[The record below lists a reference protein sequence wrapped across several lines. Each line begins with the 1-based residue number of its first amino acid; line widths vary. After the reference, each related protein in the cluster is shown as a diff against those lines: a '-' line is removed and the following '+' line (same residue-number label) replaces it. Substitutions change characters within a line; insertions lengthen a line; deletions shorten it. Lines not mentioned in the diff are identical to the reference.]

1 MTWDA
6 FHRRGEVL
14 RDVLDHVE
22 THRDGRLPMELAGVA
37 ETFGDELTLLGA
49 LQLRWHT
56 RLAGSIERELM
67 GRPSELEAAVLS
79 AWRNTAADLP
89 GVRALLDAYTEQPRS
104 EEMARMLDK
113 AHRKDWTLMAA
124 MAGKASPAD
133 ERAARVGRALE
144 QKAREAYRP
153 VPPQGRP
160 VAGSGAGRH
169 ARSAARGARRVARGA
184 RRVAP
189 GARCVG
195 SRAR

>member
-14 RDVLDHVE
+14 RNVLAHAE

-67 GRPSELEAAVLS
+67 GQPTELEAAVTS
-79 AWRNTAADLP
+79 AWRKTATELAGL
-89 GVRALLDAYTEQPRS
+89 RAIIDAYTEEPSS
-104 EEMARMLDK
+104 EEMAQMLDT

-133 ERAARVGRALE
+133 ERAARVGRTIE

-153 VPPQGRP
+153 TAPRSAV
-160 VAGSGAGRH
+160 GRH
-169 ARSAARGARRVARGA
+169 AATESKSSLLRRFKAHLAA
-184 RRVAP
+184 
-189 GARCVG
+189 
-195 SRAR
+195 